1 MNGPN
6 LGRLERV
13 DLRDVWKDEARD
25 FTPWLARPENLEL
38 LADTLRLELD
48 ADTVETEKDVGSFRA
63 DILCQE
69 TGSDDQVLIE
79 NQLEPTDHAH
89 LGQLLTYAAGLRAV
103 TVVWIAE
110 RFIEEHRAALDR
122 LNLITDEKFRFFGVE
137 IELWRI
143 EKSPPAPKFNIV
155 SKPNDWSR
163 EVARAAGRAP
173 LTEKQE
179 KRREKQKEYWAAFH
193 KVLNEVGGPVSGDR
207 KSQPES
213 WMDYYGVGPKVCVRA
228 SMTPSKNR
236 ITTRLAGT
244 NAKVLFSRLESQRAE
259 IEQEAGFALEWED
272 YRIVHRLDNVDPL
285 DEEDWTRQH
294 EWLARSLNA
303 MHRVF
308 SPRIQD
314 LDPGDLLDD
323 EDE

>member
-1 MNGPN
+1 MDDRD

-13 DLRDVWKDEARD
+13 DLRDIWKDEARD

-48 ADTVETEKDVGSFRA
+48 TDTVETEKDVGSFRA

-79 NQLEPTDHAH
+79 NQLGPTDHAH
-89 LGQLLTYAAGLRAV
+89 LGQLLTYAAGLSAV

-110 RFIEEHRAALDR
+110 RFVEEHRAALDR
-122 LNLITDEKFRFFGVE
+122 LNQITHKKFRFFGVE
-137 IELWRI
+137 IKLWRI
-143 EKSPPAPKFNIV
+143 GKSLPAPMFNIV

-163 EVARAAGRAP
+163 EVERKAGRAP
-173 LTEKQE
+173 LTEKQKE
-179 KRREKQKEYWAAFH
+179 QKEKQKEYWTEFH
-193 KVLNEVGGPVSGDR
+193 KVLNRVGGPVSGDR

-213 WMDYYGVGPKVCVRA
+213 FMDYYSVGPKLCVRA
-228 SMTPSKNR
+228 MMAPSKNC

-244 NAKVLFSRLESQRAE
+244 NAKVFFSRLEPQRAE
-259 IEQEAGFALEWED
+259 IEQEAGFPLEWED

-285 DEEDWTRQH
+285 DEEGWPRQH
-294 EWLARSLNA
+294 EWLAHSLNA